1 MRERESKR
9 SKTDL
14 YAQVLEV
21 LIRYPEGGK
30 ITRISYG
37 VGVPVD
43 RLRTILD
50 ALSNY
55 GLTRKLT
62 ADEQNLYFA
71 TPRGLEFLDIY
82 WKMKGFL
89 EIFNDKEQLKNLKQ
103 GGSRSTSKRV

>member
-1 MRERESKR
+1 MKNRETKR
-9 SKTDL
+9 SRTDL

-43 RLRTILD
+43 RLRKILD
-50 ALSNY
+50 ALNGY
-55 GLTRKLT
+55 GLARKLT
-62 ADEQNLYFA
+62 LEEQTFYFA
-71 TPRGLEFLDIY
+71 TPRGLEFLDTY

-89 EIFNDKEQLKNLKQ
+89 EIFGEE
-103 GGSRSTSKRV
+103 SSSKYRK

>member
-1 MRERESKR
+1 MVRSRETKR
-9 SKTDL
+9 STTDL

-43 RLRTILD
+43 RLRKILE
-50 ALSNY
+50 ALSDY
-55 GLTRKLT
+55 GLARKL
-62 ADEQNLYFA
+62 AVDEQTLFFA
-71 TPRGLEFLDIY
+71 TPRGLEFLDTY

-89 EIFNDKEQLKNLKQ
+89 EIFSDKKI
-103 GGSRSTSKRV
+103 R

>member
-1 MRERESKR
+1 MRDHEIKR

-43 RLRTILD
+43 RLRNILE
-50 ALSNY
+50 ALSSY
-55 GLTRKLT
+55 GLTRKIST
-62 ADEQNLYFA
+62 DDQNLYFA

-89 EIFNDKEQLKNLKQ
+89 EIFSDNN
-103 GGSRSTSKRV
+103 RP

>member
-1 MRERESKR
+1 VRIPETKR

-43 RLRTILD
+43 RLKRMLD
-50 ALSNY
+50 ALSSY
-55 GLTRKLT
+55 GLARKLEIE
-62 ADEQNLYFA
+62 EQTLYFA
-71 TPRGLEFLDIY
+71 TPRGLEFLDTY

-89 EIFNDKEQLKNLKQ
+89 EIFGDK
-103 GGSRSTSKRV
+103 

>member
-1 MRERESKR
+1 MRNRETKR
-9 SKTDL
+9 SRTDL

-43 RLRTILD
+43 RLRKILD
-50 ALSNY
+50 ALNGY
-55 GLTRKLT
+55 GLARKLT
-62 ADEQNLYFA
+62 LEEQTFYFA
-71 TPRGLEFLDIY
+71 TPRGLEFLDTY

-89 EIFNDKEQLKNLKQ
+89 EIFGEE
-103 GGSRSTSKRV
+103 SSSKYRK

>member
-1 MRERESKR
+1 MRDRETKR

-30 ITRISYG
+30 ITRLSYG

-43 RLRTILD
+43 RLRTIIE
-50 ALSNY
+50 ALCNY
-55 GLTRKLT
+55 GLTRKLIT
-62 ADEQNLYFA
+62 DEQTLYFA

-89 EIFNDKEQLKNLKQ
+89 EIFRDKEASNK
-103 GGSRSTSKRV
+103 STK

>member
-1 MRERESKR
+1 MRDRETKR
-9 SKTDL
+9 SRTDL

-21 LIRYPEGGK
+21 LIRYPEGGR
-30 ITRISYG
+30 ITRVSYG

-43 RLRTILD
+43 RLRKILE
-50 ALSNY
+50 ALSSY

-62 ADEQNLYFA
+62 VEEQTLYFA

-89 EIFNDKEQLKNLKQ
+89 EIFGEESPGRLRK
-103 GGSRSTSKRV
+103 